1 MAGGDIGSVPY
12 LVKEGYNGLVFSGPS
27 SRSTLKKPDMR
38 SLDELEQKVCAL
50 LAQPDRLAR
59 MQQHAEEEMRRLW
72 SPQRAAGNLLQLIS
86 DLECGRETTISE
98 GPCSKA

>member
-1 MAGGDIGSVPY
+1 M
-12 LVKEGYNGLVFSGPS
+12 
-27 SRSTLKKPDMR
+27 
-38 SLDELEQKVCAL
+38 

-59 MQQHAEEEMRRLW
+59 MQQHAEEEMHRLW
-72 SPQRAAGNLLQLIS
+72 SPQRAAANLLQLIS